1 MADLFYITTP
11 IYYVN
16 SKPHLGHA
24 YTTIMA
30 DVAAR
35 FHSLSGTDTFFLTG
49 TDEHGDK
56 IVRAAANQNITPQS
70 YVDMISGLFK
80 SLWPELNIR
89 NNAFIRTTDLSHIA
103 VVQQILQKIYD
114 SGDIYFSEY
123 EGLYCFDC
131 ERFYTERELE
141 DGKCP
146 DHEKKPESIKETNY
160 FFKMSRYQ
168 DWLINHIKDN
178 PGFIRPE
185 RYTKEVLAFL
195 REPLDDLCIS
205 RPKTRLEWGI
215 TLPFD
220 EDYVTYVWFDALINY
235 ISALGYP
242 DGERFKKFWPQAQH
256 IVAKDILKPH
266 GIYWPIMLK
275 AAGIPIYKH
284 LNVHGYW
291 NIDQSKMSKTL
302 GNVVDPLQL
311 KDTYGIDAFRFFLM
325 RDMVFGRDSDF
336 NETVLIER
344 INADLA
350 NDLGNLFSRVITMTH
365 KYFSGYIPS
374 TDSETEQAMA
384 PGLQQYACR
393 AVEKYVDAMGAF
405 EFHKGLAAIWKFI
418 NHSNKYI
425 DQTAPWNLAKEPSEH
440 KELAYVIY
448 NLLEG
453 LRIISGLIWP
463 VMPMTAVKMQVHLG
477 METVDDS
484 HWPLLDINRVLAW
497 HELPSGVQVKPTISL
512 FPRIDVKKGTPQ
524 SFKNPKKQLSTAK
537 IETKALIDY
546 DLFSKIDLRVATVLS
561 ARKVPKSKKL
571 LQLEVDCGE
580 KRSVIAGIA
589 KSYAPDDLIGKQVIL
604 VANLKPVKIMG
615 CLSQGMLIA
624 AVDSN
629 KCTVATPDMP
639 VEPGTALS

>member
-1 MADLFYITTP
+1 
-11 IYYVN
+11 
-16 SKPHLGHA
+16 
-24 YTTIMA
+24 
-30 DVAAR
+30 
-35 FHSLSGTDTFFLTG
+35 
-49 TDEHGDK
+49 
-56 IVRAAANQNITPQS
+56 
-70 YVDMISGLFK
+70 
-80 SLWPELNIR
+80 
-89 NNAFIRTTDLSHIA
+89 
-103 VVQQILQKIYD
+103 
-114 SGDIYFSEY
+114 
-123 EGLYCFDC
+123 
-131 ERFYTERELE
+131 
-141 DGKCP
+141 
-146 DHEKKPESIKETNY
+146 
-160 FFKMSRYQ
+160 
-168 DWLINHIKDN
+168 
-178 PGFIRPE
+178 
-185 RYTKEVLAFL
+185 
-195 REPLDDLCIS
+195 
-205 RPKTRLEWGI
+205 
-215 TLPFD
+215 
-220 EDYVTYVWFDALINY
+220 
-235 ISALGYP
+235 
-242 DGERFKKFWPQAQH
+242 
-256 IVAKDILKPH
+256 
-266 GIYWPIMLK
+266 
-275 AAGIPIYKH
+275 
-284 LNVHGYW
+284 
-291 NIDQSKMSKTL
+291 
-302 GNVVDPLQL
+302 VVDPLQL

>member
-1 MADLFYITTP
+1 MAEPFYITTP

-24 YTTIMA
+24 YTTIIA

-35 FHSLSGTDTFFLTG
+35 FHSLNEADTFFLTG

-70 YVDMISGLFK
+70 YVDKISSLFK

-89 NNAFIRTTDLSHIA
+89 NNAFIRTTEASHIA
-103 VVQQILQKIYD
+103 TVQQILQKIYD

-131 ERFYTERELE
+131 ERFYAPRELV

-146 DHEKKPESIKETNY
+146 DHEKIPESIKETNY
-160 FFKMSRYQ
+160 FFKMSHYQ
-168 DWLINHIKDN
+168 EWLISHIKDN
-178 PGFIRPE
+178 PDFIRPE
-185 RYTKEVLAFL
+185 RYKNEVLAFL
-195 REPLDDLCIS
+195 REPLEDLCIS
-205 RPKTRLEWGI
+205 RPKTRLKWGI

-220 EDYVTYVWFDALINY
+220 ENYVTYVWFDALLNY
-235 ISALGYP
+235 ISALNYP
-242 DGERFKKFWPQAQH
+242 DGDRFKKFWPQAQH

-275 AAGIPIYKH
+275 AAGIPIYQH

-291 NIDQSKMSKTL
+291 NIGQSKMSKTL

-311 KDTYGIDAFRFFLM
+311 KEKYGIDAFRFFLM

-336 NETVLIER
+336 NETALIER

-350 NDLGNLFSRVITMTH
+350 NDLGNLFSRVMAMTH
-365 KYFSGYIPS
+365 KYFSGCVPA
-374 TDSETEQAMA
+374 TDAETEQEMA
-384 PGLQQYACR
+384 PGLQQYAHN
-393 AVEKYVDAMGAF
+393 AVEKYADAMNAF
-405 EFHKGLAAIWKFI
+405 EFHKGLAAIWEFI
-418 NHSNKYI
+418 NHNNKYI
-425 DQTAPWNLAKEPSEH
+425 DQTTPWNLAKDPSKQKQLEC
-440 KELAYVIY
+440 VIY

-463 VMPMTAVKMQVHLG
+463 IMPMTAVKMQEHLG
-477 METVDDS
+477 MDATDDS
-484 HWPLLDINRVLAW
+484 QRPLLSLKQLFAW
-497 HELPSGVQVKPTISL
+497 HELPTGVQLKPTIAL
-512 FPRIDVKKGTPQ
+512 FPRIDVKKEMPSSSETPQ
-524 SFKNPKKQLSTAK
+524 KPLSSAAFK
-537 IETKALIDY
+537 TKPLIDY
-546 DLFSKIDLRVATVLS
+546 ELFSKIDLRVATVLS
-561 ARKVPKSKKL
+561 ATKVPKSKKL

-604 VANLKPVKIMG
+604 VANLKPAKIMG
-615 CLSQGMLIA
+615 HLSQGMLIA
-624 AVDSN
+624 AVEHD
-629 KCTVATPDMP
+629 KCTVATPDTP